1 MNEIGITG
9 EVVPHLL
16 RSNDWVIGVLL
27 CSFMIIAYVFS
38 QDKLSIYQR
47 IRQFFFSH
55 EHGEYSMFN
64 FNDLL
69 LILQCCLLCGL
80 LLTFCDVQQP
90 TPGYTSE
97 HIFLLWVQYSGFALL
112 YCMAKWII
120 YRFVNWVFFDK
131 KGNNVWIKSYFLII
145 SMFGVLLFPASL
157 LLIFLNL
164 SAFYCCIF
172 FAFLFVLANFLLLY
186 KAFCT
191 FFKGLHGLF
200 YLFLYF
206 CTLEIFPILIIW
218 KGMGLTNSILI

>member
-27 CSFMIIAYVFS
+27 CSFMIITYVFA

-55 EHGEYSMFN
+55 EHGEYSVFG

-80 LLTFCDVQQP
+80 LLTFCYVQEP
-90 TPGYTSE
+90 TPRYTGE

-131 KGNNVWIKSYFLII
+131 KGNNIWIKFINHRSRTIFWQISFYVINFIADII
-145 SMFGVLLFPASL
+145 HSFIYVYIHRKLHINHTASHR
-157 LLIFLNL
+157 
-164 SAFYCCIF
+164 
-172 FAFLFVLANFLLLY
+172 
-186 KAFCT
+186 
-191 FFKGLHGLF
+191 GR
-200 YLFLYF
+200 
-206 CTLEIFPILIIW
+206 
-218 KGMGLTNSILI
+218 